1 MGKQNWKAGNML
13 YPVPAV
19 MVSCRRPGEKA
30 NIITVAWTGTVCTSP
45 AMVSISLKPE
55 RYSYQIIR
63 DTGEFVIN
71 LTTERLA
78 RAADFCGVRSGRDL
92 DKFQAAG
99 LTPEPAEHVGAPL
112 IKESPVNLECRVTQV
127 LKLGSHHMFVA
138 QVLGVDVDERYLDKN
153 QKLHLDKAGLIV
165 YSHGQYFGLGKN
177 MGRFGFSVRKR

>member
-30 NIITVAWTGTVCTSP
+30 NIITVAWAGTVCTSP

-78 RAADFCGVRSGRDL
+78 RAADFCGVRTGR
-92 DKFQAAG
+92 A
-99 LTPEPAEHVGAPL
+99 
-112 IKESPVNLECRVTQV
+112 CR
-127 LKLGSHHMFVA
+127 GPS
-138 QVLGVDVDERYLDKN
+138 D
-153 QKLHLDKAGLIV
+153 
-165 YSHGQYFGLGKN
+165 
-177 MGRFGFSVRKR
+177 

>member
-30 NIITVAWTGTVCTSP
+30 NIITVAWAGTVCTSP

>member
-30 NIITVAWTGTVCTSP
+30 NIITVAWAGTVCTSP
-45 AMVSISLKPE
+45 AMLSISLKPE

-78 RAADFCGVRSGRDL
+78 RTADFCGVRSGRDL

-112 IKESPVNLECRVTQV
+112 IKEGPVNLECRVTQV

>member
-30 NIITVAWTGTVCTSP
+30 NIITVAWAGTVCTSP

-78 RAADFCGVRSGRDL
+78 RTADFCGVRSGRDL

>member
-13 YPVPAV
+13 YPVPVV

-30 NIITVAWTGTVCTSP
+30 NIITVAWAGTVCTSP

>member
-30 NIITVAWTGTVCTSP
+30 NIITVAWVGTVCTSP

>member
-30 NIITVAWTGTVCTSP
+30 NIITVAWAGTVCTSP

-153 QKLHLDKAGLIV
+153 QKLHLDNAGLIV